1 MLKYHDDARDTT
13 DHFDGGTYLNLKLM
27 SSWYLNLRILPGGVR
42 FKYDDDVL
50 IQQNQ
55 VYKIWR
61 S

>member
-1 MLKYHDDARDTT
+1 MMMLAIQRPL
-13 DHFDGGTYLNLKLM
+13 DGGNLPWLKVDIIM
-27 SSWYLNLRILPGGVR
+27 IFEPQDIIGGVR